1 MIKVRALSAILSLSC
16 LAEISAQEPPVIQP
30 AAPAEEP
37 AAEKKSA
44 HHISEVTLYQGTAL
58 VTRRVTIPVEKAGAF
73 EILVSGLPTATDPES
88 VFADEGTGL
97 EVRSVTCR
105 MRSSE
110 ETKRVD
116 SKVTQ
121 LDKQIKELTEAM
133 STARNEITLRRMR
146 QEYLRN
152 LGNFVA
158 PAARLEMAHGVIQA
172 TELEKVTKMQFDEY
186 ETASQEFMKLDLGIS
201 ENNEHL
207 QGLRDERNKLTS
219 GPTQIYDA
227 VVFVEKEAGKEA
239 SFDLNYLVA
248 DCGWE
253 PVYNV
258 RVATGGKEVRIEFN
272 ALIHQVSGEDWKQAG
287 LTLSTAS
294 PTVNAQNP
302 ELAPLHVQVLTS
314 GLASAQ
320 ELATQAIQQAERYK
334 FAIKGKKDANRKVLS
349 GKSVEDFAKANFTS
363 NDLAASAQLVELSMR
378 SSQLKKINQQR
389 DEDSFMIDV
398 GSVEIIKK
406 HPSAKKKHPA

>member
-1 MIKVRALSAILSLSC
+1 M
-16 LAEISAQEPPVIQP
+16 
-30 AAPAEEP
+30 
-37 AAEKKSA
+37 
-44 HHISEVTLYQGTAL
+44 
-58 VTRRVTIPVEKAGAF
+58 
-73 EILVSGLPTATDPES
+73 
-88 VFADEGTGL
+88 
-97 EVRSVTCR
+97 
-105 MRSSE
+105 
-110 ETKRVD
+110 
-116 SKVTQ
+116 
-121 LDKQIKELTEAM
+121 
-133 STARNEITLRRMR
+133 
-146 QEYLRN
+146 
-152 LGNFVA
+152 
-158 PAARLEMAHGVIQA
+158 
-172 TELEKVTKMQFDEY
+172 
-186 ETASQEFMKLDLGIS
+186 
-201 ENNEHL
+201 
-207 QGLRDERNKLTS
+207 
-219 GPTQIYDA
+219 YDA

-272 ALIHQVSGEDWKQAG
+272 ALIHQVSGEDWKQAD

-398 GSVEIIKK
+398 SSVEIIKK

>member
-1 MIKVRALSAILSLSC
+1 M
-16 LAEISAQEPPVIQP
+16 IQP

-158 PAARLEMAHGVIQA
+158 PAARLEMAHGAIQA
-172 TELEKVTKMQFDEY
+172 TELE
-186 ETASQEFMKLDLGIS
+186 
-201 ENNEHL
+201 
-207 QGLRDERNKLTS
+207 
-219 GPTQIYDA
+219 
-227 VVFVEKEAGKEA
+227 
-239 SFDLNYLVA
+239 
-248 DCGWE
+248 
-253 PVYNV
+253 
-258 RVATGGKEVRIEFN
+258 
-272 ALIHQVSGEDWKQAG
+272 
-287 LTLSTAS
+287 
-294 PTVNAQNP
+294 
-302 ELAPLHVQVLTS
+302 
-314 GLASAQ
+314 
-320 ELATQAIQQAERYK
+320 
-334 FAIKGKKDANRKVLS
+334 
-349 GKSVEDFAKANFTS
+349 
-363 NDLAASAQLVELSMR
+363 
-378 SSQLKKINQQR
+378 
-389 DEDSFMIDV
+389 
-398 GSVEIIKK
+398 
-406 HPSAKKKHPA
+406 